1 MKCPY
6 CNEEMTKGVLGATG
20 GTSPAWVYWISDA
33 YEKSHPHPPTGL
45 KSFIAGG
52 AVQIKSGFSLRHK
65 ADPFWLCRKC
75 GKIIGDVTIPDV
87 PGQEGS
93 AP

>member
-20 GTSPAWVYWISDA
+20 SSASAWVYWISDA
-33 YEKSHPHPPTGL
+33 YAKSHSIAPTGL
-45 KSFIAGG
+45 KSFIEGG
-52 AVQIKSGFSLRHK
+52 AVQIMCGFGHRHK

-75 GKIIGDVTIPDV
+75 GKVIGDVKMQGETT
-87 PGQEGS
+87 ER
-93 AP
+93 